1 MGLERI
7 ISSIE
12 TIGEKVKLI
21 NQEIV
26 NLKQDFKD
34 YQKEHRDAILL
45 RVDRLQQLQLQ
56 QEQNN
61 KLILDLIFQ
70 KNIS

>member
-1 MGLERI
+1 MGLEQI

-21 NQEIV
+21 NQEID